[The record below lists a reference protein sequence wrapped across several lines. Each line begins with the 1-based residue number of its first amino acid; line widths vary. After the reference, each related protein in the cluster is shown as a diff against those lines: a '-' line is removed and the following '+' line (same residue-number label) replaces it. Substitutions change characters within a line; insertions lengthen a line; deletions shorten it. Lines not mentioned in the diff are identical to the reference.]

1 VASAAS
7 AHYRGSRGCAFA
19 AAERNDVE
27 PSGQND
33 ADIGLSRRSLL
44 ARTALGAGVS
54 GSAVLLAACGD
65 DDEGEASA
73 GENRRGF
80 TFAYPQ
86 SGGTERFLRVIRNGA
101 EQAARDLGVEVK
113 ITATKKFD
121 QVEQGRLVRAAAA
134 SNPDGIITGIWDGDI
149 MRDPVTSAADDGIPV
164 VVINTGADFV
174 EPFGALTYV
183 GWDEFQIAVDAG
195 VRMKEEGARNVLAV
209 NHEVGSLPLDIRLD
223 GFKKGFGASM
233 RTIGVEGTDPVDARN
248 RIRSAIG
255 DGSEFDALLA
265 LGQPSGDPALLALR
279 DAGKNGEILF
289 ATFDFSPTLLDAIK
303 GGDITFAVDQQQ
315 YLQGYYPV
323 VVLTLLNQYQFRP
336 PPAMLTTGGFIT
348 KDNAAAITELAEQ
361 TIR

>member
-1 VASAAS
+1 VLAAQK
-7 AHYRGSRGCAFA
+7 GKM
-19 AAERNDVE
+19 VE

-33 ADIGLSRRSLL
+33 ADAALSRRSLI
-44 ARTALGAGVS
+44 ARTAAGAGIS
-54 GSAVLLAACGD
+54 GAAVLLAACGD
-65 DDEGEASA
+65 DDESGEATA
-73 GENRRGF
+73 GENRRGL

-86 SGGTERFLRVIRNGA
+86 SGGTERFLRVIRNGV
-101 EQAARDLGVEVK
+101 EQAGRDLGVEVK

-134 SNPDGIITGIWDGDI
+134 SKPDGIITGIWDGDI
-149 MRDPVTSAADDGIPV
+149 MRDPVTSAVEDGIPV
-164 VVINTGADFV
+164 VVMNSGADFV

-195 VRMKEEGARNVLAV
+195 ERMKQEGARNVLAV

-223 GFKKGFGASM
+223 GFKKGFGGSL

-248 RIRSAIG
+248 RIRSALG
-255 DGSEFDALLA
+255 GSDFDGLIA

-279 DAGKNGEILF
+279 DAGKNGEVRF
-289 ATFDFSPTLLDAIK
+289 ATFDFSPTLLDAIEA
-303 GGDITFAVDQQQ
+303 GDITFAVDQQQ

-323 VVLTLLNQYQFRP
+323 VVLTLFKQYQFRP
-336 PPAMLTTGGFIT
+336 PPEMLTTGGFIT
-348 KDNAAAITELAEQ
+348 KDNAAAIGELAKQ